1 MLNVEWGGSSR
12 GSSAAI
18 LATRDA
24 RATRGEFREALEC
37 AWQSHRFGREGDG
50 NDCADAARI
59 QRCVASRFHRP
70 PKAVASPPHSKV
82 LRTKRCAHILMTAAL
97 LPTTAYA
104 HAGHHHLDPSTFMR
118 WWSWEPFVIIPLAI
132 SGALYA
138 IGVTRMKGLRPWQIV
153 SFAAGWLALVIAL
166 VSPLDA
172 LGGILFSAHMAQH
185 EMLMIVAA
193 PLLVFGRPLIAFL
206 WALPQRWR
214 VPVGHFFQRPP
225 IANLWNWMTGAL
237 VVTVLHAIAL
247 WVWHIPSW
255 YEATLRND
263 GIHALQHIS
272 FLLTATMFWWSLTHG
287 RYGRLGYGAAVVYV
301 FATAGHSGALGALI
315 TFAPHLWYPIYG
327 ARTAAWGLN
336 AMEDQQLAGLIMWIP
351 AGVLFTILGI
361 AIFAAWLGEAERRVA
376 LGTSDALRKE
386 ER

>member
-1 MLNVEWGGSSR
+1 MEAKERKAPSQSVAPSARRLYRRRLGGSC
-12 GSSAAI
+12 AA
-18 LATRDA
+18 LLFTSPSFAH
-24 RATRGEFREALEC
+24 EHLE
-37 AWQSHRFGREGDG
+37 S
-50 NDCADAARI
+50 
-59 QRCVASRFHRP
+59 
-70 PKAVASPPHSKV
+70 SKV
-82 LRTKRCAHILMTAAL
+82 LH
-97 LPTTAYA
+97 
-104 HAGHHHLDPSTFMR
+104 
-118 WWSWEPFVIIPLAI
+118 WWSWEPFVIIPLLVTAI
-132 SGALYA
+132 LYA
-138 IGVTRMKGLRPWQIV
+138 IGIARMHSANRWQIA
-153 SFAAGWLALVIAL
+153 SFVAGWTALVIAL
-166 VSPLDA
+166 VSPLDT

-185 EMLMIVAA
+185 ELLMIVAA
-193 PLLVFGRPLIAFL
+193 PLLVLGHPIIAFL
-206 WALPQRWR
+206 WAMPARWR
-214 VPVGHFFQRPP
+214 VPVGKFLQWRWLT
-225 IANLWNWMTGAL
+225 NAL

-272 FLLTATMFWWSLTHG
+272 FLLTATMFWWALMHG

-336 AMEDQQLAGLIMWIP
+336 AIEDQQLAGLIMWIP

-361 AIFAAWLGEAERRVA
+361 ALFAAWLGEAERRVA

-386 ER
+386 RT

>member
-1 MLNVEWGGSSR
+1 L
-12 GSSAAI
+12 
-18 LATRDA
+18 
-24 RATRGEFREALEC
+24 
-37 AWQSHRFGREGDG
+37 
-50 NDCADAARI
+50 RI
-59 QRCVASRFHRP
+59 
-70 PKAVASPPHSKV
+70 
-82 LRTKRCAHILMTAAL
+82 TAASL
-97 LPTTAYA
+97 LLTSPSFA
-104 HAGHHHLDPSTFMR
+104 HEHLESSTVLH
-118 WWSWEPFVIIPLAI
+118 WWSFEPFVVIPLLVTAI
-132 SGALYA
+132 LYA
-138 IGVTRMKGLRPWQIV
+138 IGIVRMRGASKWQIA
-153 SFAAGWLALVIAL
+153 SFIAGWTALVIAL
-166 VSPLDA
+166 VSPLDT

-185 EMLMIVAA
+185 ELLMIVAA
-193 PLLVFGRPLIAFL
+193 PLLVFGHPLIAFL
-206 WALPQRWR
+206 WALPARWR
-214 VPVGHFFQRPP
+214 VPVGKCLQWRWLT
-225 IANLWNWMTGAL
+225 NAL

-272 FLLTATMFWWSLTHG
+272 FLLTATMFWWALMHG

-327 ARTAAWGLN
+327 TRTAAWGLN
-336 AMEDQQLAGLIMWIP
+336 AIEDQQLAGLIMWIP

-386 ER
+386 RT

>member
-1 MLNVEWGGSSR
+1 MLVQ
-12 GSSAAI
+12 
-18 LATRDA
+18 A
-24 RATRGEFREALEC
+24 RARVAQTLLSVLWQGAPTEVVNPRVLLLIAAVLSAL
-37 AWQSHRFGREGDG
+37 
-50 NDCADAARI
+50 
-59 QRCVASRFHRP
+59 
-70 PKAVASPPHSKV
+70 
-82 LRTKRCAHILMTAAL
+82 L

-104 HAGHHHLDPSTFMR
+104 HAGHHHLAPSTFMR
-118 WWSWEPFVIIPLAI
+118 WWSWEPFVVIPLAI
-132 SGALYA
+132 TGAMYA
-138 IGVTRMKGLRPWQIV
+138 IGVVRMKGIRKWQIA
-153 SFAAGWLALVIAL
+153 SFAAGWIALVIAL

-206 WALPQRWR
+206 WALPARWR
-214 VPVGHFFQRPP
+214 VPTGHFFQREP
-225 IANLWNWMTGAL
+225 IRKTWNWITGAL
-237 VVTVLHAIAL
+237 VVTILHAIAL

-336 AMEDQQLAGLIMWIP
+336 AIEDQQLAGLIMWIP

-361 AIFAAWLGEAERRVA
+361 AIFAAWLGEAERRVV

>member
-1 MLNVEWGGSSR
+1 MKRAAPW
-12 GSSAAI
+12 SAGVLVLI
-18 LATRDA
+18 AT
-24 RATRGEFREALEC
+24 
-37 AWQSHRFGREGDG
+37 
-50 NDCADAARI
+50 
-59 QRCVASRFHRP
+59 
-70 PKAVASPPHSKV
+70 
-82 LRTKRCAHILMTAAL
+82 
-97 LPTTAYA
+97 LPAYA
-104 HAGHHHLDPSTFMR
+104 HAGHHHLEPSTFMR
-118 WWSWEPFVIIPLAI
+118 WWSWEPFVVIPLAI
-132 SGALYA
+132 TGAMYA
-138 IGVTRMKGLRPWQIV
+138 IGVTRMKGLRPWQIA

-206 WALPQRWR
+206 WALPPQWR
-214 VPVGHFFQRPP
+214 GPVGHFFQRPA
-225 IANLWNWMTGAL
+225 IANTWNWITGAL
-237 VVTVLHAIAL
+237 VVTILHAIAL

-287 RYGRLGYGAAVVYV
+287 RYGRLGYGAAVIYV

-336 AMEDQQLAGLIMWIP
+336 AIEDQQLAGLIMWIP

>member
-1 MLNVEWGGSSR
+1 MTHVAQRSAGVLAGWPGGVP
-12 GSSAAI
+12 AADPASTNNSLVTAAARTPPSQPAGRQCSGPQP
-18 LATRDA
+18 LATRPNRESLTA
-24 RATRGEFREALEC
+24 RVLAGIGRDEARVRGAYGL
-37 AWQSHRFGREGDG
+37 
-50 NDCADAARI
+50 
-59 QRCVASRFHRP
+59 
-70 PKAVASPPHSKV
+70 
-82 LRTKRCAHILMTAAL
+82 LAL
-97 LPTTAYA
+97 LATFPAYA
-104 HAGHHHLDPSTFMR
+104 HAGHHHLEPSTVLR
-118 WWSWEPFVIIPLAI
+118 WWSWEPSVIIPLAI
-132 SGALYA
+132 TGAMYA
-138 IGVTRMKGLRPWQIV
+138 AGVIRMKGIRTWQII

-166 VSPLDA
+166 VSPLDT

-193 PLLVFGRPLIAFL
+193 PLLVFGRPLVAFL
-206 WALPQRWR
+206 WALPARWR
-214 VPVGHFFQRPP
+214 APAGHFFQREP
-225 IANLWNWMTGAL
+225 IAKTWNWITGAL

-336 AMEDQQLAGLIMWIP
+336 AIEDQQLAGLIMWIP
-351 AGVLFTILGI
+351 AGVLLTILGI
-361 AIFAAWLGEAERRVA
+361 ALFAAWLGEAERRVA

-386 ER
+386 EH

>member
-1 MLNVEWGGSSR
+1 MTV
-12 GSSAAI
+12 
-18 LATRDA
+18 
-24 RATRGEFREALEC
+24 
-37 AWQSHRFGREGDG
+37 
-50 NDCADAARI
+50 
-59 QRCVASRFHRP
+59 VA
-70 PKAVASPPHSKV
+70 
-82 LRTKRCAHILMTAAL
+82 AAL
-97 LPTTAYA
+97 LPSLPSYA
-104 HAGHHHLDPSTFMR
+104 QAGHHLESSTILH
-118 WWSWEPFVIIPLAI
+118 WWSWEPFVIISLILTAI
-132 SGALYA
+132 LYA
-138 IGVTRMKGLRPWQIV
+138 IGIARMHGANRWHIA
-153 SFAAGWLALVIAL
+153 SFVAGWTALVIAL
-166 VSPLDA
+166 VSPLDT

-185 EMLMIVAA
+185 ELLMIVAA
-193 PLLVFGRPLIAFL
+193 PLLVFGHPLIAFL
-206 WALPQRWR
+206 WALPARWR
-214 VPVGHFFQRPP
+214 VSIGKRLQWRWLT
-225 IANLWNWMTGAL
+225 NTLTSAL

-272 FLLTATMFWWSLTHG
+272 FLLTATMFWWALMHG

-336 AMEDQQLAGLIMWIP
+336 AIEDQQLAGLIMWIP

-361 AIFAAWLGEAERRVA
+361 ALFAAWLGEAERRVA

-386 ER
+386 RT

>member
-1 MLNVEWGGSSR
+1 VTAPAFVREGARHNPAPRSAR
-12 GSSAAI
+12 GSEATQDSRPRRRSLQSFALREHFAVAASAATKPRHAR
-18 LATRDA
+18 LPRAERGARFVTRAFA
-24 RATRGEFREALEC
+24 RDRA
-37 AWQSHRFGREGDG
+37 
-50 NDCADAARI
+50 
-59 QRCVASRFHRP
+59 
-70 PKAVASPPHSKV
+70 V
-82 LRTKRCAHILMTAAL
+82 LRAASLAAL
-97 LPTTAYA
+97 LLPATAYA
-104 HAGHHHLDPSTFMR
+104 HAGHHHLEPSTFMR
-118 WWSWEPFVIIPLAI
+118 WWSWEPFVILPLAI
-132 SGALYA
+132 TGAMYA
-138 IGVTRMKGLRPWQIV
+138 IGVVRMKGIRKWQIA
-153 SFAAGWLALVIAL
+153 SFAAGWIALVIAL

-214 VPVGHFFQRPP
+214 VPVGRFFQRPA
-225 IANLWNWMTGAL
+225 IANSWNWITGAL

-336 AMEDQQLAGLIMWIP
+336 AIEDQQLAGLIMWIP

-386 ER
+386 EH

>member
-1 MLNVEWGGSSR
+1 LETPQYPRPRRRPLQNLAPREHFAVAA
-12 GSSAAI
+12 SAATKPGRVPFPR
-18 LATRDA
+18 AERGAKFVTRA
-24 RATRGEFREALEC
+24 FARVRATTA
-37 AWQSHRFGREGDG
+37 
-50 NDCADAARI
+50 AARDI
-59 QRCVASRFHRP
+59 SSHTLTF
-70 PKAVASPPHSKV
+70 
-82 LRTKRCAHILMTAAL
+82 AAL
-97 LPTTAYA
+97 SVLLLPLPAYA
-104 HAGHHHLDPSTFMR
+104 HAGHHHLEPSTFMR
-118 WWSWEPFVIIPLAI
+118 WWSWEPFVILPLAI
-132 SGALYA
+132 TGAMYA
-138 IGVTRMKGLRPWQIV
+138 IGVTRMKGVRPWQIA
-153 SFAAGWLALVIAL
+153 SFAAGWIALVIAL

-214 VPVGHFFQRPP
+214 VPVGQFFQREP
-225 IANLWNWMTGAL
+225 IKNTWNWISGAL
-237 VVTVLHAIAL
+237 VVTILHAIAL

-336 AMEDQQLAGLIMWIP
+336 AIEDQQLAGLIMWIP

-361 AIFAAWLGEAERRVA
+361 AIFAAWLGEAERRVV

-386 ER
+386 